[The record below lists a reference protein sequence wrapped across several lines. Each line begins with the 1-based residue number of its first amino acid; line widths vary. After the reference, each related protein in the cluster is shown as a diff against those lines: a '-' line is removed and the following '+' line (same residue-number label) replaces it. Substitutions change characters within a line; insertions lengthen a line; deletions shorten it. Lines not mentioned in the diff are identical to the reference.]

1 MPAANLMWQPSV
13 RHTVCSSAFP
23 QKQCLCHL
31 RQTRPSSHIIE
42 EAKKNIDVQE
52 QNFEELI
59 ADLETSRATIEKEQE
74 RIISL

>member
-1 MPAANLMWQPSV
+1 M
-13 RHTVCSSAFP
+13 
-23 QKQCLCHL
+23 
-31 RQTRPSSHIIE
+31 E

-74 RIISL
+74 ELSAYKAQVESLKKRLEDNT